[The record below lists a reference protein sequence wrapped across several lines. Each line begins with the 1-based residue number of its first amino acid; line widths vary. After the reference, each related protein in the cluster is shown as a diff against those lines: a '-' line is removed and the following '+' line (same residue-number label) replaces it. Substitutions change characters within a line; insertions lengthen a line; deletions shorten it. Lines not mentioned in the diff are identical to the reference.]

1 MQSAYVCV
9 LCTGGGFSYAP
20 RGVERWECVQWVAEG
35 PEVPE
40 GSQVSFDGGWS
51 KAFGTKKAT
60 KSSCKKC
67 HLLLGDGETG
77 ERESCGKGLVV
88 LPACSVKERDSYF
101 NWDSL

>member
-20 RGVERWECVQWVAEG
+20 RGVERWECVQWVAED

-60 KSSCKKC
+60 KSVTFSWEMGKQ
-67 HLLLGDGETG
+67 
-77 ERESCGKGLVV
+77 EREKAAAKDWWCFQ
-88 LPACSVKERDSYF
+88 PAA
-101 NWDSL
+101 